1 MNHKLI
7 ALSTAALLASFTPSG
22 AFAADPAA
30 KKTDQSAAS
39 QTILSPD
46 TVAAVVN
53 GRSITVG
60 EIDKQLKRPEMATF
74 YDTASK
80 DPKMLQQMRA
90 GVLNSMVNRELLM
103 GAANSSTV
111 ITEADVKKGMDDFVS
126 QQGGRPKIEEVL
138 KARGM
143 TWDSFEKDMRDG
155 LKVQLFVE
163 RDLAKTVKVVDADV
177 RKAFDAAPD
186 RFASPETVRARHILL
201 GLKPEAKPEEV
212 EAAKKKA
219 DDLYTQVTKGGA
231 SFETLATA
239 NSDDPGSKAN
249 GGDLGFFPRGMMV
262 PDFEKV
268 AFETAPG
275 KVAPPI
281 KTQFGFHIIKV
292 EEKKAAEKA
301 DFEKVRAQIEQDMLL
316 RERSKLLQ
324 TKLEEMRS
332 SPKVEFKVA
341 DLKAAPGMMP

>member
-7 ALSTAALLASFTPSG
+7 VFSAAALLASFSPTG
-22 AFAADPAA
+22 AFAADPA
-30 KKTDQSAAS
+30 KQKTDQSATS
-39 QTILSPD
+39 MTILSPG

-74 YDTASK
+74 YDSAAK

-103 GAANSSTV
+103 SAANSSTV
-111 ITEADVKKGMDDFVS
+111 ITEADVKKGMDDFVA
-126 QQGGRPKIEEVL
+126 QQGGRPKIEEIL
-138 KARGM
+138 KSRGM

-155 LKVQLFVE
+155 LRVQLFVE
-163 RDLAKTVKVVDADV
+163 RDLAKTVKVPEAEV
-177 RKAFDAAPD
+177 RKAFDTAPD
-186 RFASPETVRARHILL
+186 RFSTPETVRARHILL
-201 GLKPEAKPEEV
+201 AVKPDAKPEEV
-212 EAAKKKA
+212 EALKKKA
-219 DDLYTQVTKGGA
+219 DDLYTKATKGGA
-231 SFETLATA
+231 SFEQLATA
-239 NSDDPGSKAN
+239 NSDDPASKTN
-249 GGDLGFFPRGMMV
+249 GGDLGFFPRGTMV

-275 KVAPPI
+275 KVAAPI

-301 DFEKVRAQIEQDMLL
+301 DFEKVRGQIEQDLLL

-324 TKLEEMRS
+324 TKLEEMRN
-332 SPKVEFKVA
+332 SPQVEFKVA
-341 DLKAAPGMMP
+341 DLKSAPAMMP